1 MKVSAELIK
10 ITEEMANKQLVDALN
25 KNFQELKETSE
36 NRDQVML
43 NSIDNLEKHIRGTK
57 SIIENLQSDMIKGF
71 NNSNEK
77 INALDIKGKNLGDK
91 LDDIIN
97 RLGGIEN
104 LLTE

>member
-1 MKVSAELIK
+1 MKATAELIT
-10 ITEEMANKQLVDALN
+10 ITEEMANKELVDALN

-43 NSIDNLEKHIRGTK
+43 NSISNLEKHLKGTR
-57 SIIENLQSDMIKGF
+57 SIIENFQTDMINRF
-71 NNSNEK
+71 NNSNTK
-77 INALDIKGKNLGDK
+77 IDALDIKSKNLGDK

-104 LLTE
+104 LLKG